1 MIGSDSPQSGG
12 TLRAA
17 WPGWQ
22 FIVLV
27 LLLAFPSSGFMQ
39 KHGGLAGVVGYVA
52 VVAVVLYSLWRFGA
66 CVAPWLGRYFGGLS
80 VLLVAGLAVGF
91 AMVHPIED
99 GRGIGRSS
107 DRDDALNLAVTRMA
121 DGQSPYYPS
130 DKFAGPLSV
139 LPGAVVLAAPFVAL
153 GNSGYQN
160 LFWLAAFLVAAWWWC
175 RDRALALCLLSV
187 PLALSP
193 AALYEYVSGGDLL
206 ANGIYVAVFFLS
218 ALRAWSN
225 PRGGRWSS
233 WLACV
238 LLGLGLASRP
248 NFLLLM
254 PLFGAVLWRTVGLR
268 QAAVAA
274 GLVVMVSVALT
285 LPFYLHDP
293 AGFTPLLARGKL
305 AIIDHVMP
313 SASMVM
319 IGVTAGLA
327 VFGGCWMWLFPAAE
341 LQRSFF
347 RWSTAVTMCP
357 MVCAVALATVWSG
370 HLDFGFMG
378 DRFGLMYVPF
388 ALLGWGGQW
397 LLGCESLRI
406 GAGKEP
412 TA

>member
-22 FIVLV
+22 FIVWV
-27 LLLAFPSSGFMQ
+27 LLLAFPSSGLMQ
-39 KHGGLAGVVGYVA
+39 KHSGLAGVAGYVA
-52 VVAVVLYSLWRFGA
+52 MVAVVLWLLWRFGA
-66 CVAPWLGRYFGGLS
+66 CVAPWLRRYFWGLS
-80 VLLVAGLAVGF
+80 VLLLAGLAVGF
-91 AMVHPIED
+91 AVVHPIED
-99 GRGIGRSS
+99 GRGLGRSS

-121 DGQSPYYPS
+121 EGQTPYYGS

-160 LFWLAAFLVAAWWWC
+160 LFWLAVFLGAACWWC
-175 RDRALALCLLSV
+175 RDRALALCLLGV
-187 PLALSP
+187 PLLLSP

-206 ANGIYVAVFFLS
+206 ANGIYVAVFFLV

-225 PRGGRWSS
+225 PQRSRWSG

-254 PLFGAVLWRTVGLR
+254 PLFGALLWRTVGVR

-305 AIIDHVMP
+305 AVIDHVMP

-319 IGVTAGLA
+319 IGLTALLGIL
-327 VFGGCWMWLFPAAE
+327 GGWWMLLFPAAE
-341 LQRSFF
+341 WQQSFF
-347 RWSTAVTMCP
+347 RWCTGVTICP
-357 MVCAVALATVWSG
+357 MVCAVALASVWG
-370 HLDFGFMG
+370 GQLDFGFMG

-388 ALLGWGGQW
+388 ALLGWGGRW
-397 LLGCESLRI
+397 SLGIESLRI
-406 GAGKEP
+406 GEAKEP